1 MEKTVLLELHYLP
14 SIQYVSKLLQYPKVA
29 IEQHE
34 NYSKGSYRNRCH
46 LASSMGLLRLSLPL
60 AGGKNQQQPI
70 REVKLKYD
78 EPWQNQHW
86 SAIKSAYGK
95 SPFFEHYEHLFLPI
109 FQEKYEYLWDWN
121 WDLLQM
127 ILKII
132 SFEKKIELSTEYEKE
147 VRNQVVDFRNKI
159 SPKENKKFEDADFKQ
174 SKYVQVF
181 EAENGFLPNLSIL
194 DLIFCTGPE
203 AEIYLERSLK
213 KV

>member
-1 MEKTVLLELHYLP
+1 MEKTILLELHYLP
-14 SIQYVSKLLQYPKVA
+14 SIQYVSKLLQYPNV
-29 IEQHE
+29 ILEQHE

-86 SAIKSAYGK
+86 TAIKSAYGK

-109 FQEKYEYLWDWN
+109 FQKEYEYLWDWN
-121 WDLLQM
+121 WDLLQV
-127 ILKII
+127 ILDII
-132 SFEKKIELSTEYEKE
+132 SLEKNIKLTEEFEKETSEDIL
-147 VRNQVVDFRNKI
+147 DFRNKI
-159 SPKENKKFEDADFKQ
+159 SPKESKKFDDPDFKQ

-203 AEIYLERSLK
+203 SIIYLTRSIK
-213 KV
+213 